1 MIEQKQILKFLRT
14 FFSTPTEIDGVV
26 YNFVEID
33 IEKNFDNAFKFLVDV
48 ILPDP
53 NQSYIAQVFND
64 ILTKLIYDSFNFIGQ
79 TYSYSLEMT
88 INGQELFPNTY
99 AYIKQESLDRIIN
112 RFNEQYKKIGFDVD
126 LSDGEKTLN
135 MNCKLSWDNF
145 PYDGSG
151 DNLDFYLK
159 VKLSNFFF
167 DENQVIPNPKKEDLV
182 AGTLWSILADR
193 DWFTPRMEEI
203 IYSEISAD
211 TKINEVEDVY
221 VQVFFR
227 VVDLN
232 GKDVDQIET
241 YSSLQSDD
249 FIEVS

>member
-99 AYIKQESLDRIIN
+99 AYIKQESH
-112 RFNEQYKKIGFDVD
+112 
-126 LSDGEKTLN
+126 
-135 MNCKLSWDNF
+135 
-145 PYDGSG
+145 
-151 DNLDFYLK
+151 
-159 VKLSNFFF
+159 
-167 DENQVIPNPKKEDLV
+167 
-182 AGTLWSILADR
+182 
-193 DWFTPRMEEI
+193 
-203 IYSEISAD
+203 
-211 TKINEVEDVY
+211 
-221 VQVFFR
+221 
-227 VVDLN
+227 
-232 GKDVDQIET
+232 
-241 YSSLQSDD
+241 
-249 FIEVS
+249 